1 VSSHQPWTTSV
12 KPYEDG
18 YRIWAK
24 AYGMDSWAGPR
35 LQRGT
40 AGSGKTFNKPFVGAD
55 KAEVEQNA
63 KELEKY
69 LNEYEANR
77 SRRGKRRR

>member
-1 VSSHQPWTTSV
+1 MTQVWTTSV
-12 KPYEDG
+12 KPYKDG

-24 AYGMDSWAGPR
+24 AYGMTSWAGPR

-40 AGSGKTFNKPFVGAD
+40 AGSGKTFNKPFTGKD
-55 KAEVEQNA
+55 KAEVERNA

-69 LNEYEANR
+69 LNEYE
-77 SRRGKRRR
+77 SKRKPKKRKR